1 MSLSLFF
8 CFGKSFTVRVAV
20 KKSMVLKKGALRGDA
35 LSIEG
40 AIYAMDSKQSCLCLI
55 FLNLCHAEQRP
66 HHDRRPL

>member
-1 MSLSLFF
+1 
-8 CFGKSFTVRVAV
+8 
-20 KKSMVLKKGALRGDA
+20 MVLKKGALRGDA